1 MGDKLNSRIPELLKD
16 SEARRMFIAGCMMKG
31 MSEYTARKIANGNT
45 DAQASNLAIAASVL
59 QKDFGDLFFVNGGKE
74 Q

>member
-1 MGDKLNSRIPELLKD
+1 MGNKLRSRIPDLLKEPD
-16 SEARRMFIAGCMMKG
+16 DRRLFIAGCMLKG

-59 QKDFGDLFFVNGGKE
+59 DKPFGELFYMNGGQE